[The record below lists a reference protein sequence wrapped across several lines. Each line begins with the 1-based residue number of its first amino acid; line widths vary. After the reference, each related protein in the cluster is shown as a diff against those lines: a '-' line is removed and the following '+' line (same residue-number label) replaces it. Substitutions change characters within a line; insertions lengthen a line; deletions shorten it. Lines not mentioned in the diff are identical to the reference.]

1 MYINNFEKYFSIIE
15 FLKNYQIYIPYEI
28 NDKIKIKL
36 IFNIYNIWISKI
48 SNVLR
53 KYKKY
58 LKINIFR

>member
-28 NDKIKIKL
+28 NDKFKIKL
-36 IFNIYNIWISKI
+36 IFNIYNIWISEI

-53 KYKKY
+53 KYIK
-58 LKINIFR
+58 NI